1 MEQGG
6 RRQYTD
12 DLGVRVVLAG
22 ILCAVVLAAW
32 RVVSRS
38 QRAVEGPIPRLY
50 PCVGVAA
57 AAQAVGGGASLEAG
71 RGPGEEGAPVQ
82 ILAVP
87 CTCTGNPADVACGR
101 APAWLGVGVVTP
113 SPCEGAR

>member
-6 RRQYTD
+6 WWQYAD
-12 DLGVRVVLAG
+12 DLGVRAVLAG
-22 ILCAVVLAAW
+22 IPRAVVLAAW

-57 AAQAVGGGASLEAG
+57 AAQAIGRGAAVEAG
-71 RGPGEEGAPVQ
+71 RGPGKEGAPVQ
-82 ILAVP
+82 VLAVS
-87 CTCTGNPADVACGR
+87 CTCTGDAADVACG
-101 APAWLGVGVVTP
+101 
-113 SPCEGAR
+113 